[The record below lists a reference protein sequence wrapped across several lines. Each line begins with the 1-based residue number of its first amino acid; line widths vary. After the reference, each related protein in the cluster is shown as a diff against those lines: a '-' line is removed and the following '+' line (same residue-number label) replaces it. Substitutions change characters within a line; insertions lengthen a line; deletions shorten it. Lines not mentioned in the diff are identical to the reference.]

1 MDDIGGM
8 LFGLV
13 AYAIIA
19 MVMIWVPYALINLL
33 RQKRSGK
40 AHEIAAERYARGELS
55 ENEYRQIRSNLES

>member
-8 LFGLV
+8 LFALGTM
-13 AYAIIA
+13 AIIV
-19 MVMIWVPYALINLL
+19 MVTIWVPYALINLL

-55 ENEYRQIRSNLES
+55 EDEYRQMRSNLES

>member
-8 LFGLV
+8 LFALGTM
-13 AYAIIA
+13 AIIV
-19 MVMIWVPYALINLL
+19 MVTIWVPYALINLL

-55 ENEYRQIRSNLES
+55 EDEYRQMLSNLES